1 MRTHS
6 SSNLGFEMGPSK
18 NDVIGPNFFL
28 KKNIDRV
35 LDFVVYTK
43 DETYLIKREVDLH
56 IIRPVSVLSIL
67 DRFYRHFQKRKRL
80 VYATATLSI

>member
-1 MRTHS
+1 
-6 SSNLGFEMGPSK
+6 MGPSK